1 MQNIRPA
8 RPSQARAAAALLL
21 ALAAG
26 TLLACAPQPSE
37 LPAPKREVA
46 EGFPGTSGAPFGDT
60 SVPSAQTALFP
71 GPDTAAAPATG
82 VRDDSGLSKA
92 EESRSMPQAGQ
103 ANAHSAPK
111 AEAGASAP

>member
-1 MQNIRPA
+1 MHTTRPA
-8 RPSQARAAAALLL
+8 RSQPSRAGSALLA
-21 ALAAG
+21 ALAAAS
-26 TLLACAPQPSE
+26 LLACAPQPSE

-46 EGFPGTSGAPFGDT
+46 GAFPGTSGAPFGDT

-71 GPDTAAAPATG
+71 TPDTAAAPATG
-82 VRDDSGLSKA
+82 VRDDSGLTKA

-111 AEAGASAP
+111 TEAGASAP